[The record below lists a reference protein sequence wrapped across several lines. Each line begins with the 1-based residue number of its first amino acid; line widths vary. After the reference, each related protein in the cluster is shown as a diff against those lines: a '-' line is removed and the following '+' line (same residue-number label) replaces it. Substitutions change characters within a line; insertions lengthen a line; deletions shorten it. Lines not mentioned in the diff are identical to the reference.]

1 MQRLLAISLL
11 SVMTAACGTNGPGA
25 DDDGSPYG
33 EGFGTPENPVPQSAE
48 EGPYATKTMMDFTAE
63 QLLPP
68 TVEDVVQVLRAF
80 GDNPARGLIKAADK
94 GGLVVL
100 EELYGAL
107 PSTLQDKFEGWVN
120 GELDKVK
127 INGKTLSQY
136 AAQAAMMAEF
146 ALTKFELDSE
156 LSITPEGATHT
167 LTAVDFT
174 PVGINFRIPISG
186 IASDVLTQHP
196 TVMVGLGGELVLGDE
211 SFGLRIGEY
220 AWGGFNAGVAD
231 LFGGDLQ
238 ASLESGINCTAVAQ
252 SVADKCLPFTSICV
266 GHESMI
272 KGVCTG
278 ARDLFVEQLHALFA
292 RLNLDAFHMARG
304 DAKLVDDNGNGIA
317 DRIVDGLWDSEMNIG
332 LGLRKAPA
340 TFEASR
346 MDAPPVTQ

>member
-11 SVMTAACGTNGPGA
+11 AVMTGACGTSGSG
-25 DDDGSPYG
+25 DDQGSDPWG
-33 EGFGTPENPVPQSAE
+33 EGLGDPENPVPQSAE
-48 EGPYATKTMMDFTAE
+48 DGPYATRTMMDFTAE

-68 TVEDVVQVLRAF
+68 TVEDVVQVLREF
-80 GDNPARGLIKAADK
+80 GENPARGLIKAADK

-120 GELDKVK
+120 GELNKVK
-127 INGKTLSQY
+127 IGGKTLSQY
-136 AAQAAMMAEF
+136 AALAAMQAEL
-146 ALTKFELDSE
+146 ALTKFEIDSE

-167 LTAVDFT
+167 LTAIDFT
-174 PVGINFRIPISG
+174 PVGIDFRIPISG

-196 TVMVGLGGELVLGDE
+196 TVMVGMGGELVLGDE

-220 AWGGFNAGVAD
+220 SWAGFNAGVSKVFGND
-231 LFGGDLQ
+231 LETTLNN
-238 ASLESGINCTAVAQ
+238 AINCTAVAAA
-252 SVADKCLPFTSICV
+252 VADKCLPFTSICV

-278 ARDLFVEQLHALFA
+278 ARSLFVEQLHALFA

-304 DAKLVDDNGNGIA
+304 DATLVDDNGDGIA
-317 DRIVDGLWDSEMNIG
+317 DRIIDGTWDSEMNIG
-332 LGLRKAPA
+332 LGLRKAPS

-346 MDAPPVTQ
+346 MDGPPVTQ

>member
-11 SVMTAACGTNGPGA
+11 AVMTGACGTNGSGG
-25 DDDGSPYG
+25 DDDSSPWG
-33 EGFGTPENPVPQSAE
+33 EGLGTPENPVPQSAE
-48 EGPYATKTMMDFTAE
+48 DGPYATKTMMDFTAE

-80 GDNPARGLIKAADK
+80 GDNPAKGLIKAADK
-94 GGLVVL
+94 GALPVL

-107 PSTLQDKFEGWVN
+107 PGAIQDQFEGWVN
-120 GELDKVK
+120 GELNKIK
-127 INGKTLSQY
+127 INGKTLSEY

-146 ALTKFELDSE
+146 ALTKFEIDSE
-156 LSITPEGATHT
+156 LAITPMGATHT

-186 IASDVLTQHP
+186 IASDILTQHP
-196 TVMVGLGGELVLGDE
+196 TVMVGMGGELVLGDE

-220 AWGGFNAGVAD
+220 AWGGFNAGVSD

-238 ASLESGINCTAVAQ
+238 TTLNSAINCTAVAHT
-252 SVADKCLPFTSICV
+252 VAGKCLPFTSICV
-266 GHESMI
+266 GHESLV

-304 DAKLVDDNGNGIA
+304 DAKLVDDNGDGIA
-317 DRIVDGLWDSEMNIG
+317 DRIIEGKWDSEMNIG
-332 LGLRKAPA
+332 LGLRKAPS
-340 TFEASR
+340 TFEATR
-346 MDAPPVTQ
+346 MEGPPVTQ